1 MTIDDK
7 PTVST
12 SDGGPTAP
20 NPAEGPKRA
29 VKMWDIARAAGV
41 SQSTVSRVLSGRPST
56 VPIAAETRERILE
69 EARRLRYRPNPLA
82 SGLRGARTMLIGVIV
97 REITDPF
104 FAGAIEA
111 VSTEAAARGY
121 NVVLGHAHGLA
132 EEAIALRSILET
144 RHTDAILLLG
154 DTSDQPRILEDL
166 RNMPVPVVAMW
177 QGGALEGV
185 CTVNVDNRFG
195 IRALIQHL
203 AELGHRRIAF
213 VAGRPLG
220 DIRERRRAFE
230 EAMRELE
237 ESLPAGYVEQA
248 ANDPAKGEAALA
260 RLMSLPNPPTAV
272 VASTDVVAIGVL
284 SGAYRLGLR
293 VPHDISVVGFDD
305 IPMSAFTVPPLT
317 TVRMPVAA
325 MAAVAVREAIDR
337 GRGERSGSSAHVLPP
352 DLVVRESSGSATIF
366 ASSRNGRPA
375 LPG

>member
-1 MTIDDK
+1 MDDK
-7 PTVST
+7 PTVLT
-12 SDGGPTAP
+12 SDDGPTAP
-20 NPAEGPKRA
+20 NSAGGSKRA

-56 VPIAAETRERILE
+56 VPIAAQTRERILE

-177 QGGALEGV
+177 QGRALEGV

-195 IRALIQHL
+195 IQALIRHL

-337 GRGERSGSSAHVLPP
+337 GRGESSGSSEHVLPP
-352 DLVVRESSGSATIF
+352 DLVVRESSGSATVF
-366 ASSRNGRPA
+366 ASSGNDWPA